1 MLSKSAARDHHQVYL
16 GLHKLGQVLTFQLVK
31 GKLAH
36 DVCEVLLSRSQ
47 RSNYF
52 LLKSLLKMCPIS
64 SSSFL
69 LCNIAMLDTAEECS
83 KYFKRKISKL
93 LKDSF
98 AGASHPLPFVPAG

>member
-1 MLSKSAARDHHQVYL
+1 MLSKSASRQAATDRHQVYL
-16 GLHKLGQVLTFQLVK
+16 SLHKLGQVLTFQLVK

-36 DVCEVLLSRSQ
+36 DAYELLLSRSQ

-64 SSSFL
+64 SSSSFH

-83 KYFKRKISKL
+83 KYFKRKISK
-93 LKDSF
+93 S
-98 AGASHPLPFVPAG
+98 